1 MTIHALSD
9 TQNGLEITWDDG
21 SADTFCW
28 LWLRDNCPTG
38 FHPDTGER
46 IFDLLS
52 IPDTLTGTSDL
63 KDGSTIAIDWSADND
78 GARHHSI
85 FEENFLRAHRPGKPR
100 IDAAAI
106 PPNIWDRSLGA
117 AGIPRHDASAVL
129 SSDDALLAWMKDT
142 VAYGLSIVTGLADD
156 PEAGMKVARRV
167 GFLRETNFGV
177 TFEVINKPDP
187 NNLAYTAHALPL
199 HIDLT
204 NQELPPGFQ
213 FLHAIANEAEGGGST
228 FADGMALCAA
238 LKNKDSEAHDILA
251 TTPLPMRFF
260 DRETDIRGHY
270 PVIGLNQDGSFRELR
285 YNAHIADVPDLP
297 CGQMQKF
304 YLAYR
309 KLMALTRDP
318 TFVLE
323 TKLSAGEMV
332 VFDNRRVMHGRAE
345 FDPSTGYRH
354 LRGCYVDR
362 GEMFSRIR
370 VLSR

>member
-1 MTIHALSD
+1 MTIHATSD
-9 TQNGLEITWDDG
+9 TPNGLEITWEDG
-21 SADTFCW
+21 SANLYCW

-52 IPDTLTGTSDL
+52 VPDTLTGISDL
-63 KDGSTIAIDWSADND
+63 RGDGSVAIDWTMDNEGSYHRSVFD
-78 GARHHSI
+78 GR
-85 FEENFLRAHRPGKPR
+85 FLETHRPGTPR
-100 IDAAAI
+100 ADAAAI
-106 PPNIWDRSLGA
+106 TPVVWDRSLGA
-117 AGIPRHDASAVL
+117 DGIPRHDAGAIL
-129 SSDDALLAWMKDT
+129 GDDRSLLAWMTDT
-142 VAYGLSIVTGLADD
+142 VSHGLSIVEGLADD
-156 PEAGMKVARRV
+156 PEAGMDIARRA
-167 GFLRETNFGV
+167 GFLRQTNFGV

-213 FLHAIANEAEGGGST
+213 FLHAIANEADGGGST

-238 LKNKDSEAHDILA
+238 LREADAEAHDVLA
-251 TTPLPMRFF
+251 RTPVPMRFF

-270 PVIGLNQDGSFRELR
+270 PVIGLDPDGQFRELR
-285 YNAHIADVPDLP
+285 YNAHIADIPDLP
-297 CGQMQKF
+297 ADRMHRF

-318 TFVLE
+318 RFVLE
-323 TKLSAGEMV
+323 TKLNAGEMV

-362 GEMFSRIR
+362 GEMYSRIR